1 MGEYAPDDQRDVH
14 TAESAQWRE
23 AEDDQQARQSQSISR
38 NSMDGPDSS
47 NQQAQMGYG
56 NARDVDGQMEQASVD
71 DDANRALPD
80 DNARP
85 DMRARSDA
93 ARPLGES

>member
-14 TAESAQWRE
+14 TAESAKWRE
-23 AEDDQQARQSQSISR
+23 AEDDQQAKQSQDIWR
-38 NSMDGPDSS
+38 DRVEGPESQK
-47 NQQAQMGYG
+47 QQAQMGYG

-71 DDANRALPD
+71 EDANAALPD
-80 DNARP
+80 DDARP

-93 ARPLGES
+93 ARPLGAS

>member
-23 AEDDQQARQSQSISR
+23 AEDDQQARQSQDISR
-38 NSMDGPDSS
+38 DKVDGPESEK
-47 NQQAQMGYG
+47 QQAQMGYG
-56 NARDVDGQMEQASVD
+56 NARDADGQMEQASVD
-71 DDANRALPD
+71 EAANSALPD
-80 DNARP
+80 DDARP